1 MIIHKYGSTVYR
13 LIIMGG
19 SVLTFAAFYI
29 ALLLLAELITLPGLY
44 VMQALVENAIAIVF
58 SLTFLLLSVYILLH
72 PC

>member
-13 LIIMGG
+13 
-19 SVLTFAAFYI
+19 FYI

-44 VMQALVENAIAIVF
+44 VMQALVENTIAIVF